1 MVLIADDSYDGDC
14 GNDGGDDGGNDGADD
29 GDGDGSMML
38 AQLPLLVSSTAKCHL
53 FV

>member
-1 MVLIADDSYDGDC
+1 MVLIADESYDGDC
-14 GNDGGDDGGNDGADD
+14 GNDGADD

-38 AQLPLLVSSTAKCHL
+38 AQFPLLVSSIAKCHL